1 MYYYSFSNDL
11 YISRVFLAINFSDI
25 VKVIHYFYFSSDKTL
40 ACFTHRTSKAV
51 DDPGDLPDP
60 EIEPGSSELQEDSL
74 LSEPPGKPIDVN
86 I

>member
-1 MYYYSFSNDL
+1 M
-11 YISRVFLAINFSDI
+11 NFSDM

-40 ACFTHRTSKAV
+40 ACFTHRTSKSV